1 MMINKSN
8 RNKAYIDIKNNI
20 KILENNL
27 EELNKQ
33 VFYNLS
39 NINLLKKSIQYELD
53 ILLKS
58 IEELKNPFLLFVI
71 GSGKYGKTT
80 LINSLIKDNLLKVDD
95 IPNTWK
101 LDTLIKAKKEK
112 IDIIY
117 KNNEV
122 LNIDIEY
129 GMNILKEEE
138 MKYKKSKELIRK
150 NFNI

>member
-1 MMINKSN
+1 MMINKDN
-8 RNKAYIDIKNNI
+8 RNKAYSDIKNNI

-101 LDTLIKAKKEK
+101 LDTLIKAKKK
-112 IDIIY
+112 
-117 KNNEV
+117 
-122 LNIDIEY
+122 
-129 GMNILKEEE
+129 
-138 MKYKKSKELIRK
+138 
-150 NFNI
+150 

>member
-1 MMINKSN
+1 MMINKDN
-8 RNKAYIDIKNNI
+8 RNKAYSDIKNNI

-80 LINSLIKDNLLKVDD
+80 LINSLIKD
-95 IPNTWK
+95 
-101 LDTLIKAKKEK
+101 
-112 IDIIY
+112 IY
-117 KNNEV
+117 
-122 LNIDIEY
+122 
-129 GMNILKEEE
+129 
-138 MKYKKSKELIRK
+138 
-150 NFNI
+150 

>member
-138 MKYKKSKELIRK
+138 MKYKKSK
-150 NFNI
+150 